1 MNKSF
6 LTLLKEN
13 WIIIVV
19 IGNAI
24 ITITTLQGGFRNHED
39 RILKLENNNV
49 DNALVISEINSRLS
63 SIETSLV
70 FIKEAVKK

>member
-1 MNKSF
+1 MNKPL

-19 IGNAI
+19 VGQFLF
-24 ITITTLQGGFRNHED
+24 TVFTLQGGFKDHEA
-39 RILKLENNNV
+39 RIIKLEETRV
-49 DNALVISEINSRLS
+49 LNALNISEINSRLS

-70 FIKEAVKK
+70 FIKEALK

>member
-1 MNKSF
+1 MNKSL

-19 IGNAI
+19 VGQFLF
-24 ITITTLQGGFRNHED
+24 TVYTLQNGFKDHEN
-39 RILKLENNNV
+39 RLVKLEETRV
-49 DNALVISEINSRLS
+49 LNALNISEINSRLA

-70 FIKEAVKK
+70 FIKEALK